1 LSILYFKAMHTFL
14 IIVPEGGMLFESAGI
29 ADILMQANRLRP
41 DDAPLYQ
48 MAIVTTQTHRV
59 VHGSSG
65 LNLLADHRLADL
77 DPEVERDTI
86 IVTGKGAT
94 EEESAFVVDWLR
106 RAAPKAR
113 RVASVC
119 GGAMLLAE
127 AGLLDGRRAT
137 THWRLLETLQARFPK
152 VKVENG
158 PIYVQDGAVWTSG
171 GVSSGFDLT
180 LALVEDD
187 YGFVQAREVA
197 QDLVMFLRRPGGQA
211 QFSRYPLNQAK
222 TPGPIR
228 DLQSWILEN
237 LAEDLSV
244 EKLAER
250 VAMSPRNFTR
260 VFTRETGISPAKF
273 VEEGRLYIARQR
285 LEQSSQGIEQIA
297 TSSGFGNALNL
308 RRVFERH
315 LQLTPTEYRDRFHSR
330 TLA

>member
-1 LSILYFKAMHTFL
+1 MHTFL

-77 DPEVERDTI
+77 DPDVERDTI

>member
-1 LSILYFKAMHTFL
+1 MHTFL

-250 VAMSPRNFTR
+250 VAMSLRNFTR

>member
-1 LSILYFKAMHTFL
+1 MHTFL

-127 AGLLDGRRAT
+127 AGLLAGRRAT

>member
-1 LSILYFKAMHTFL
+1 MHTFL

-244 EKLAER
+244 VKLAER

>member
-1 LSILYFKAMHTFL
+1 MHTFL

-41 DDAPLYQ
+41 NDAPLYRIEV
-48 MAIVTTQTHRV
+48 ATTQAHRV

-77 DPEVERDTI
+77 DPEQKRDTV

-94 EEESAFVVDWLR
+94 EEEGAFVAGWLR
-106 RAAPKAR
+106 RAAPNAR
-113 RVASVC
+113 RIASVC
-119 GGAMLLAE
+119 GGALLLAE
-127 AGLLDGRRAT
+127 AGLLEGRRAT
-137 THWRLLETLQARFPK
+137 THWRLLDTLQSRFPK

-158 PIYVQDGAVWTSG
+158 PIYVQDGPVWTSG

-187 YGFVQAREVA
+187 YGFIQAREVA
-197 QDLVMFLRRPGGQA
+197 QDLVMFLRRPGGQL

-237 LAEDLSV
+237 LDGDLSV

-273 VEEGRLYIARQR
+273 VEEGRLHTARQR
-285 LEQSSQGIEQIA
+285 LEQSAEGIEHIA
-297 TSSGFGNALNL
+297 VTTGFGNGLNL
-308 RRVFERH
+308 RRVFERN

-330 TLA
+330 NLA